1 MVLLIGYF
9 RNMDNKKVSKILYQ
23 TADIL
28 QIKDANLFRINAY
41 RRVAQ
46 TIENLAEDIN
56 LIAEKGEL
64 EKIPGIGKGIAH
76 YIQDLLET
84 GTCHGFEELKK
95 EVPLTVLDLLN
106 IEGLGP
112 KKVKFLFQKFNI
124 NSLYKLQK
132 LLKSHKLL
140 KLDGWGEKSE
150 KNLLKSINFYKRYNQ
165 RFLLGETY
173 PLAQEILEEI
183 KQSGLVNRAEIC
195 GSIRR
200 WKETVGDL
208 DILATS
214 KKPEKAIEFFTKLKQ
229 VKRILAK
236 GKTKAQVILEQ
247 GIGAD
252 LRVVEPKSFGAAIH
266 YFTGSKAHNIRVR
279 RLGMQKNLRINEYGV
294 FKKSGKKLIRIGGA
308 FEKDVFKAVNLPLIA
323 PELREDLGEI
333 EAGLNKKLPHL
344 ISLKDIRGDCHIHT
358 NWSDGYKSILKMAQA
373 SKERGY
379 EYIAITDHGT
389 PIKVA
394 HGLSLKRMS
403 WYIKAIKAA
412 DKKIKGI
419 KILTGI
425 EVDIKKDG
433 TLFLPDEILKKLDVV
448 VAANHSALHMPKKEM
463 TQRIIK
469 AMENPYVHIIA
480 HPTNRLINKREPSQ
494 INFNQILKKAKET
507 KTILE
512 INSFYRRLD
521 INSAQARLAKQN
533 KVKMI
538 ISTDAHHNDYLEVM
552 KFGVAQARRGW
563 LEKKDVVN
571 TLPLKNFLKSLKNNL

>member
-1 MVLLIGYF
+1 
-9 RNMDNKKVSKILYQ
+9 MDNKKVSQILYQ

-41 RRVAQ
+41 RRVGQ

-56 LIAEKGEL
+56 LIAKRNEL

-76 YIQDLLET
+76 YIQDLLER
-84 GTCHGFEELKK
+84 GTCRGFEELKK
-95 EVPLTVLDLLN
+95 QVPLTVLDLLN

-112 KKVKFLFQKFNI
+112 KKVKFLFQKFDI

-140 KLDGWGEKSE
+140 EVEGWGEKTE
-150 KNLLKSINFYKRYNQ
+150 KNLLKSINLYKRYSQ
-165 RFLLGETY
+165 RFLLGEIS
-173 PLAQEILEEI
+173 PLAQEILEEL
-183 KQSGLVNRAEIC
+183 KQSGLVNRVEVC

-200 WKETVGDL
+200 WRETVGDL
-208 DILATS
+208 DVLATS
-214 KKPEKAIEFFTKLKQ
+214 TKPEKAIEFFTKLKH

-236 GKTKAQVILEQ
+236 GSTKAQVILEQ

-252 LRVVEPKSFGAAIH
+252 LRVVKPKSFGAAVH

-294 FKKSGKKLIRIGGA
+294 FKKSGKKLIRISGTL
-308 FEKDVFKAVNLPLIA
+308 EKDVFKAVNLPLIA
-323 PELREDLGEI
+323 PELREDQGEI
-333 EAGLNKKLPHL
+333 EAGQSKKLPRL
-344 ISLKDIRGDCHIHT
+344 ISLKDIRGDCHLHT

-373 SKERGY
+373 AKERGY
-379 EYIAITDHGT
+379 EYIAITDHAS
-389 PIKVA
+389 PMRVA
-394 HGLSLKRMS
+394 NGLRPKRMP
-403 WYIKAIKAA
+403 WYIKAIKNA

-419 KILTGI
+419 KILAGI

-433 TLFLPDEILKKLDVV
+433 TLFLSDEILKKLDVV
-448 VAANHSALHMPKKEM
+448 VAACHSALHMPKKEM

-480 HPTNRLINKREPSQ
+480 HPFNRLINKREPSQ
-494 INFNQILKKAKET
+494 INFNQIIKRAKET
-507 KTILE
+507 QTVLE
-512 INSFYRRLD
+512 INAFYRRLD
-521 INSAQARLAKQN
+521 LNSSQARLAKQN
-533 KVKMI
+533 GVKMI

-563 LEKKDVVN
+563 LEKKDVIN
-571 TLPLKNFLKSLKNNL
+571 TLPLNAFLKSLKKK

>member
-1 MVLLIGYF
+1 
-9 RNMDNKKVSKILYQ
+9 MDNKKVSQILYQ

-41 RRVAQ
+41 RRVGQ
-46 TIENLAEDIN
+46 TVENLAEDIN
-56 LIAEKGEL
+56 LIAERGEL

-95 EVPLTVLDLLN
+95 QVPLTVLDLLN

-112 KKVKFLFQKFNI
+112 KKVKFLFQKFDI
-124 NSLYKLQK
+124 NSLYKLQR

-140 KLDGWGEKSE
+140 EIEGWGEKTE
-150 KNLLKSINFYKRYNQ
+150 KNLLKSINLYKRYKQ
-165 RFLLGETY
+165 RFLLGEIY
-173 PLAQEILEEI
+173 PLAQEILEEL
-183 KQSGLVNRAEIC
+183 KQSGLVNRTEVC

-200 WKETVGDL
+200 WRGTVGDL

-214 KKPEKAIEFFTKLKQ
+214 KKPEKAIEFFTKLKH

-236 GKTKAQVILEQ
+236 GSTKVQVILEQ
-247 GIGAD
+247 GVGAD
-252 LRVVEPKSFGAAIH
+252 LRVVEPKSFGAAVH

-323 PELREDLGEI
+323 PELREDQGEI
-333 EAGLNKKLPHL
+333 EAGQSKKLPRL
-344 ISLKDIRGDCHIHT
+344 ISLKDIRGDCHLHS

-373 SKERGY
+373 SKEIGY
-379 EYIAITDHGT
+379 EYIAITDHAT
-389 PIKVA
+389 PMRVA
-394 HGLSLKRMS
+394 NGLRAKRMPG
-403 WYIKAIKAA
+403 YIKAIKNA
-412 DKKIKGI
+412 DKKIRGI
-419 KILTGI
+419 KILAGI

-433 TLFLPDEILKKLDVV
+433 TLFLSNEILKKLDVV
-448 VAANHSALHMPKKEM
+448 VGATHSALRMPKKEM
-463 TQRIIK
+463 TQRIMK

-480 HPTNRLINKREPSQ
+480 HPSNRLINKREPSQ
-494 INFNQILKKAKET
+494 INFNQIIKKAKET
-507 KTILE
+507 KTVLE
-512 INSFYRRLD
+512 INAFYRRLD
-521 INSAQARLAKQN
+521 LNPSQARLAKQN
-533 KVKMI
+533 GVKMI
-538 ISTDAHHNDYLEVM
+538 ISTDAHHNDYLDVM

-571 TLPLKNFLKSLKNNL
+571 TLPLNAFLKSLKKK

>member
-1 MVLLIGYF
+1 LVLLIGYF

-538 ISTDAHHNDYLEVM
+538 ISTDAHHNDYLKVM

-571 TLPLKNFLKSLKNNL
+571 TLPLKNFLKALKK